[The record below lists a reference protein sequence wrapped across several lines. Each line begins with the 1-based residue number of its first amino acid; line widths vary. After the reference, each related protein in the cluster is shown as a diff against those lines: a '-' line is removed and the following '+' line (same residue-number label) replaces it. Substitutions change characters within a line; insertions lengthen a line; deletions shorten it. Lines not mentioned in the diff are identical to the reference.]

1 MIAVKN
7 DENDVSWFY
16 VEDEDN
22 GHNRWNKLSLQK
34 TTFYKNRYKKIRV
47 APTNTTY
54 KK

>member
-22 GHNRWNKLSLQK
+22 GHNRWNKLSPKNYILQK
-34 TTFYKNRYKKIRV
+34 QIRKN
-47 APTNTTY
+47 
-54 KK
+54 